1 MELKENTNQ
10 EKYSKENTRR
20 FNIDTKNTIIE
31 WYGKKTTGAH
41 NGNIQMEKGAL
52 ILNKDGEIV
61 SGKFMIDM
69 NSINCTDLN
78 GNKKQSIEEHL
89 KDDDFFGT
97 DKHPTASFII
107 KAADADRIYGTLTI
121 KGISKQIDFP
131 YSKINKH
138 QYKAEIKIDRT
149 LFDIK
154 YKSKTIFPEL
164 GDNFIHDDFIIKLN
178 PLSITK

>member
-1 MELKENTNQ
+1 MKNIHLLSCFLLTTIILIFSCANKNTSDKQSNVMELKENTNQ

-78 GNKKQSIEEHL
+78 GNKKQS
-89 KDDDFFGT
+89 
-97 DKHPTASFII
+97 
-107 KAADADRIYGTLTI
+107 
-121 KGISKQIDFP
+121 
-131 YSKINKH
+131 
-138 QYKAEIKIDRT
+138 
-149 LFDIK
+149 
-154 YKSKTIFPEL
+154 
-164 GDNFIHDDFIIKLN
+164 
-178 PLSITK
+178 